1 MYSHFVDVG
10 RLEMICGPM
19 FSGKSEELIRRLKR
33 TILAGMPTIIF
44 TPNIDNR
51 YAEDHICSHD
61 GKKLEAI
68 SISHIE
74 EILDYVKDDTAVI
87 GIDEVQFLDGEI
99 VSVIM
104 KLVNSGKRVVCAGLD
119 KDFKAESFGQMPEL
133 LALADDVTKL
143 TAICM
148 CCGRPANFTQRL
160 IAGKPASYNDP
171 LILIGASES
180 YEARC
185 RLCYQIDRNDI

>member
-1 MYSHFVDVG
+1 MYSHYIDVG

-44 TPNIDNR
+44 TPKIDNR
-51 YAEDHICSHD
+51 YLENHICSHD
-61 GKKLEAI
+61 GKQLEAVP
-68 SISHIE
+68 ISHIE
-74 EILDYVKDDTAVI
+74 EVLEHVTDETKVI

-104 KLVNSGKRVVCAGLD
+104 KLVNEGKRVICAGLD

-133 LALADDVTKL
+133 LALADDVIKL

-148 CCGRPANFTQRL
+148 KCGRPANFTQRL
-160 IAGKPASYNDP
+160 IGGQPASYNDP

-185 RLCYQIDRNDI
+185 RLCYKIDK

>member
-1 MYSHFVDVG
+1 MYSHYIDVG

-44 TPNIDNR
+44 TPKIDNR
-51 YAEDHICSHD
+51 YLENHICSHD
-61 GKKLEAI
+61 GKQLEAVP
-68 SISHIE
+68 ISHVE
-74 EILDYVKDDTAVI
+74 EVLEHVTDETKVI

-104 KLVNSGKRVVCAGLD
+104 KLVNEGKRVICAGLD

-148 CCGRPANFTQRL
+148 KCGRPANFTQRL
-160 IAGKPASYNDP
+160 IGDQPASYNDP

-185 RLCYQIDRNDI
+185 RLCYKIDK

>member
-1 MYSHFVDVG
+1 MYSHYVDVG

-44 TPNIDNR
+44 TPKIDNR
-51 YAEDHICSHD
+51 YAENHICSHD

-68 SISHIE
+68 AISHIE
-74 EILDYVKDDTAVI
+74 EILDHVKEDTTVI

-99 VSVIM
+99 VPVIM
-104 KLVNSGKRVVCAGLD
+104 KLVNSGKRIICAGLD

-148 CCGRPANFTQRL
+148 RCGRPANFTQRL
-160 IAGKPASYNDP
+160 IEGKPASYSDP

-185 RLCYQIDRNDI
+185 RLCYTIDK

>member
-1 MYSHFVDVG
+1 MYSHYIDFG

-44 TPNIDNR
+44 TPKIDNR
-51 YAEDHICSHD
+51 YLENHICSHD
-61 GKKLEAI
+61 GKQLEAVP
-68 SISHIE
+68 ISHIE
-74 EILDYVKDDTAVI
+74 EVLEHVTDETKVI

-104 KLVNSGKRVVCAGLD
+104 KLVNEGKRVICAGLD

-148 CCGRPANFTQRL
+148 KCGRPANFTQRL
-160 IAGKPASYNDP
+160 IGGQPASYNDP

-185 RLCYQIDRNDI
+185 RLCYKIDK

>member
-1 MYSHFVDVG
+1 MYTHYTDIG

-33 TILAGMPTIIF
+33 SILAKQKTLIF
-44 TPNIDNR
+44 KPQLDTR
-51 YAEDHICSHD
+51 YTENHICSHD
-61 GKKLEAI
+61 GKNLEAI
-68 SISHIE
+68 SIADSKQ
-74 EILDYVKDDTAVI
+74 ILEYITDDIKVI
-87 GIDEVQFLDGEI
+87 GVDEVQFLDGDT
-99 VSVIM
+99 VSTLM
-104 KLVNSGKRVVCAGLD
+104 HLVGLGKRVICAGLD
-119 KDFKAESFGQMPEL
+119 KDFKAESFGCIPEL

-148 CCGRPANFTQRL
+148 KCGRPANFTQRL
-160 IAGKPASYNDP
+160 IEGRPASYHDP

-185 RLCYQIDRNDI
+185 RLCYQLHK

>member
-1 MYSHFVDVG
+1 MYSHYVDVG

-44 TPNIDNR
+44 TPKIDNR
-51 YAEDHICSHD
+51 YTENHICSHD

-68 SISHIE
+68 AVSHIE
-74 EILDYVKDDTAVI
+74 EILNYVKDDTTVI
-87 GIDEVQFLDGEI
+87 GIDEVQFLDGDI
-99 VSVIM
+99 VPVIM
-104 KLVNSGKRVVCAGLD
+104 KLVNSGKRVICAGLD

-148 CCGRPANFTQRL
+148 RCGRPANFTQRL
-160 IAGKPASYNDP
+160 IEGKPASYSDP

-185 RLCYQIDRNDI
+185 RLCYKIDK

>member
-1 MYSHFVDVG
+1 MYSHYVDVG

-44 TPNIDNR
+44 TPKIDNR
-51 YAEDHICSHD
+51 YAENHICSHD
-61 GKKLEAI
+61 GKQLEAI
-68 SISHIE
+68 AISHIE
-74 EILDYVKDDTAVI
+74 EILSYVKDDTTVI
-87 GIDEVQFLDGEI
+87 GIDEVQFLDGDI
-99 VSVIM
+99 VPVIM

-148 CCGRPANFTQRL
+148 RCGRPANFTQRL
-160 IAGKPASYNDP
+160 IEGKPASYSDP

-185 RLCYQIDRNDI
+185 RLCYTIDK